1 MTFSVEFYLNKFQ
14 TFVVS
19 LQAMFNPGPDIVVLD
34 EVHSMLK
41 SSTTNIYRVLCGL
54 NTRLR
59 LGLTGSPIQN
69 NLYEYFRM
77 ASWVRPNCL
86 GTESN
91 FTKKFHDPI
100 MDGMAADCTPSQAEK
115 QEQVSSEMH
124 GILAKFV
131 HRRDADVLAK
141 DLPFL
146 QETIIQVR
154 QSMAQT
160 KLYREFRKY
169 QREMDSK
176 NFFKQ
181 YHALRPVANH
191 PAVLLCPEGKN
202 KSRPNTPTPPV
213 VNSNAETAAAA
224 TTNDEDRPNLAPE
237 KHGTYSDMYPIFV

>member
-1 MTFSVEFYLNKFQ
+1 M
-14 TFVVS
+14 
-19 LQAMFNPGPDIVVLD
+19 VLD

-213 VNSNAETAAAA
+213 VNSNADTAAA
-224 TTNDEDRPNLAPE
+224 TTNDDRPNLAPE
-237 KHGTYSDMYPIFV
+237 KHGTLATCSLFLCDLCFPKLTLLLDER